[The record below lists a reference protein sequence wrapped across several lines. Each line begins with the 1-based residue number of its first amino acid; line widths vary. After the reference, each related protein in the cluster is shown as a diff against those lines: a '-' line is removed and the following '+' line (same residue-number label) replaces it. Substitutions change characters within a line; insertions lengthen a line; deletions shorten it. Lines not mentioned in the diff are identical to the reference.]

1 MKLRKEVFILL
12 TGAAFLAA
20 SVLSFSQTQLNISL
34 ALNQYHHRVLDYL
47 SFFATHLGDGI
58 FAVLLSL
65 VIWYYNKQMGIMV
78 LLTYAISSG
87 LTQLLKRLVF
97 ADLHRPLWHL
107 ERLANALYY
116 LPPGAEQVYNHSF
129 PSGHSTTAFAIFA
142 MLSFFS
148 SQTIIKVMMFVLA
161 LLVAFTRVYLLQHFL
176 IDTLAGAFI
185 GTTISYVFYFHL
197 YQRSKLDVIFR
208 LRFKKNDT

>member
-1 MKLRKEVFILL
+1 
-12 TGAAFLAA
+12 
-20 SVLSFSQTQLNISL
+20 
-34 ALNQYHHRVLDYL
+34 
-47 SFFATHLGDGI
+47 
-58 FAVLLSL
+58 
-65 VIWYYNKQMGIMV
+65 
-78 LLTYAISSG
+78 
-87 LTQLLKRLVF
+87 VF

-116 LPPGAEQVYNHSF
+116 VPPGAEQLYNNSF

-148 SQTIIKVMMFVLA
+148 SKYMVKVLLFVLA
-161 LLVAFTRVYLLQHFL
+161 VLVAFTRIYLLQHFL
-176 IDTLAGAFI
+176 VDTLAGAFI

-197 YQRSKLDVIFR
+197 YLPARLDFIFR